1 MSNKDEFILEM
12 LDIVKTF
19 PGVKA
24 LDHAR
29 LQIKKG
35 EVHALIGENGAGK
48 STLMKILLGIYR
60 TDGGTVVYK
69 GRQVDFRVPYD
80 ALTAGISMIHQE
92 ISLIPTVDVAENIW
106 IGRESDFSK
115 GGIINSKKRLEKAQE
130 LLDELGIEIDPRKIV
145 RDLSVANMQLVEI
158 ARAVSYNSDI
168 IIMDEP
174 TSSLSDSEIS
184 ILYKIIQ
191 DLSAK
196 GTAIIFISHKLEE
209 IFEVCSRVTVMR
221 DGQFI
226 SVHNTSD
233 ITQDELVAKIAGRE
247 IKDLFP
253 KLETTPGEVA
263 LQIKGLSS
271 GKKFQDISLNVRK
284 GEILGLCGLVGAGRT
299 EVMRA
304 VFGIDPY
311 DSGEIIID
319 GVPAKIHSPKDAIR
333 YGLAMVTEDRRQ
345 SGIIAGLAVK
355 ANISLAYL
363 SSICNK
369 LTFIGKKREDED
381 AKMCQNKLSI
391 RAASLNQTIGS
402 LSGGNQQKAIIARW
416 LLTNPKVLIL
426 DEPTRGIDVG
436 SKSEI
441 HRLISELAAEGMAV
455 VMISS
460 EMPEILGMSDRIIV
474 MREGSIMGEFNRTD
488 ADQETLIKRAFGA

>member
-1 MSNKDEFILEM
+1 MSNQDDYILDM
-12 LDIVKTF
+12 QDIVKTF

-24 LDHAR
+24 LDHAK

-60 TDGGTVVYK
+60 PDGGTVVYK
-69 GRQVDFRVPYD
+69 GSTVDFRVPYE

-106 IGRESDFSK
+106 IGREKDFSK
-115 GGIINSKKRLEKAQE
+115 GGIINSKKRIEKAQE
-130 LLDELGIEIDPRKIV
+130 LLDELGIEIDPRRTV
-145 RDLSVANMQLVEI
+145 RDLSVASMQLVEI
-158 ARAVSYNSDI
+158 ARAASYNSDI

-184 ILYKIIQ
+184 ILYKIIK

-196 GTAIIFISHKLEE
+196 GTSIIFISHKLEE
-209 IFEVCSRVTVMR
+209 IFKVCSRVTVMR

-226 SVHNTSD
+226 SVHDTSD

-253 KLETTPGEVA
+253 KIETTPGDVA

-271 GKKFQDISLNVRK
+271 GNKFQDISLNVRK

-304 VFGIDPY
+304 VFGIDHF
-311 DSGEIIID
+311 DSGEILVD
-319 GVPAKIHSPKDAIR
+319 GVPAKIQSPKDAIR
-333 YGLAMVTEDRRQ
+333 FGLAMVTEDRRL
-345 SGIIAGLAVK
+345 SGIIAGLTVK

-369 LTFIGKKREDED
+369 FTFIGKKREDED
-381 AKMCQNKLSI
+381 SKRCQKKLSI

-474 MREGSIMGEFNRTD
+474 MREGRIMGEFNRND